1 MIIAVI
7 RSVCTVCSVL
17 FLRVTI
23 NLKKNCQQILRECVV
38 YYVLMFRMQSCDTKI
53 IKLTTLL

>member
-1 MIIAVI
+1 MHGMLSFVSA
-7 RSVCTVCSVL
+7 C
-17 FLRVTI
+17 
-23 NLKKNCQQILRECVV
+23 NHKLKKNCQQILRECVV